1 LPIFAQQI
9 SSAAFSYRAAVI
21 LHGNGVYDGTECTEA
36 VAVLVGLSRAK
47 AQVQCFAPN
56 RPQMHVVN
64 HTNGEEDSTH
74 ERNVM
79 VESARICRG
88 DIKDIA
94 ELKSKDFDTLIIPGG
109 FGAAKNLSNFGVVGD
124 KMTVHDDVASVLKDF
139 KDNRKI
145 IGLSCI
151 APVLAAKTFEG

>member
-1 LPIFAQQI
+1 
-9 SSAAFSYRAAVI
+9 
-21 LHGNGVYDGTECTEA
+21 
-36 VAVLVGLSRAK
+36 
-47 AQVQCFAPN
+47 
-56 RPQMHVVN
+56 
-64 HTNGEEDSTH
+64 
-74 ERNVM
+74 M

-151 APVLAAKTFEG
+151 APVLAAKTFEGQCQLEMTMGGVEGD